1 MRKIL
6 LNLSLLTLTLQASA
20 QTQIGNSDFELWENL
35 AQNSV
40 EPENWNSFWTADIG
54 SFIGSGFV
62 QGKQVD
68 RSPLIRPGSSGTYS
82 ARIWCRS
89 IFGVPAN
96 GNLTIGRINAGSAT
110 ANDINSNYN
119 KTVLGDASFS
129 ESFTDT
135 PDSLVVWVRYKPA
148 NTGAGHEARISC
160 VLHTNVAYQD
170 PTHLSNMTTT
180 KAIAE
185 YNIPYVTG
193 SPWRRISIPFNYTV
207 ATGPTA
213 YILTTLT
220 TNKTPGVGTVNDSLF
235 VDDVELVYVPK
246 AMFTASGNS
255 ICPNGTIDFTNT
267 STNYPTSYSWNFGDG
282 SQASTAQNPSHTYT
296 TPGTYNVTL
305 TSTNQWGSTTSAATT
320 ITVLT
325 PPDASLNYSQAAYC
339 PVDTDPV
346 PTATNAGTFTS
357 TAGLVINSTT
367 GAVDV
372 STSTPGTYIVT
383 NTYTGTCSN
392 TGTTSITINPPANST
407 FAYPSNTI
415 CAGGAN
421 ETPTITDPGTFSA
434 TPAGLVFANTTTGEI
449 NVSGSSIGTY
459 TVTYA
464 ATGSAVCPTSG
475 SSSSVNITITTTPDA
490 SFSYA
495 QPAYCADAIDPSPAF
510 GAGANGGIFTSTAG
524 LTINSN
530 TGEID
535 LSASTAG
542 TYTVT
547 NTIAA
552 SGSCPMVDGTF
563 SITINALPNVTLANF
578 TDVCVYNPA
587 FALSGGAPAGGT
599 YSGTGVA
606 GANFNPATAG
616 VGIETITYSYSDVN
630 GCSNTATNTISVEE
644 CLGLNETEMA
654 VISVYPNPTTGK
666 LTLSNI
672 SGNGVYTIVSVS
684 GQVVLNGVVSA
695 TANSI
700 DLSSFENGIYVLQLA
715 QEQGLQTIRIVKK

>member
-6 LNLSLLTLTLQASA
+6 LSLSLLTLTLQASA
-20 QTQIGNSDFELWENL
+20 QTQIGNSGFETWDNIG
-35 AQNSV
+35 QNSV
-40 EPENWNSFWTADIG
+40 EPQNWNSFWTADIG

-68 RSPLIRPGSSGTYS
+68 RSPLIRPGSSGSYS

-119 KTVLGDASFS
+119 KTVLGDATFS

-170 PTHLSNMTTT
+170 PTHVGNMTTT

-185 YNIPYVTG
+185 YNIPYVAS
-193 SPWRRISIPFNYTV
+193 SPWRRISIPFNYTA

-246 AMFTASGNS
+246 AMFTASVNS
-255 ICPNGTIDFTNT
+255 ICPNATVDFTNT

-282 SQASTAQNPSHTYT
+282 SQSSTAQNPSHTYT

-305 TSTNQWGSTTSAATT
+305 TSTNQWGSTTSTATT

-325 PPDASLNYSQAAYC
+325 PPDASLSYAQAAYC
-339 PVDTDPV
+339 PADTDPV
-346 PTATNAGTFTS
+346 PTTTNAGTFTS
-357 TAGLVINSTT
+357 TNGLVINSTT
-367 GAVDV
+367 GVVDL
-372 STSTPGTYIVT
+372 SASTPGTYTVT
-383 NTYTGTCSN
+383 NSYTGTCSN
-392 TGTTSITINPPANST
+392 TGTTTITINSPANST

-421 ETPTITDPGTFSA
+421 ETPTVADPGTFSA
-434 TPAGLVFANTTTGEI
+434 TPAGLLFANTTTGEI
-449 NVSGSSIGTY
+449 NVSGSTIGTY
-459 TVTYA
+459 TITYN
-464 ATGSAVCPTSG
+464 ATGSVTCPTSG
-475 SSSSVNITITTTPDA
+475 SSSSVNITITTNPDA

-495 QPAYCADAIDPSPAF
+495 QAAYCDNTTDPSPVF
-510 GAGANGGIFTSTAG
+510 GTGANGGVFTSTAG
-524 LTINSN
+524 LSINSN

-552 SGSCPMVDGTF
+552 SGSCPIADETF
-563 SITINALPNVTLANF
+563 NITINASPTVTLANF
-578 TDVCVYNPA
+578 TDVCIYNPA
-587 FALSGGAPAGGT
+587 FALSGGAPAGGS
-599 YSGTGVA
+599 YSGTGVS
-606 GANFNPATAG
+606 GGNFDPATAG
-616 VGIETITYSYSDVN
+616 IGSETITYSYTDAN
-630 GCSNTATNTISVEE
+630 GCSNTAINTINVEE
-644 CLGLNETEMA
+644 CLGLNDNEINT
-654 VISVYPNPTTGK
+654 VSVYPNPTDGK
-666 LTLSNI
+666 LTLSNVI
-672 SGNGVYTIVSVS
+672 GNTAFKVVSVS
-684 GQVVLNGVVSA
+684 GQVVLSGVVST

-700 DLSSFENGIYVLQLA
+700 DLSSFENGIYVLQLT
-715 QEQGLQTIRIVKK
+715 QEQGLQAVRVVKK

>member
-1 MRKIL
+1 MRKIIL
-6 LNLSLLTLTLQASA
+6 SLSLLTLTLQASA
-20 QTQIGNSDFELWENL
+20 QTQIGNSGFEIWDNL
-35 AQNSV
+35 GQNSV
-40 EPENWNSFWTADIG
+40 EPQNWNSFWTADIG

-68 RSPLIRPGSSGTYS
+68 RSPLIRPGSSGSYS

-110 ANDINSNYN
+110 ADDINSNYN
-119 KTVLGDASFS
+119 KTVLGDGTFS

-135 PDSLVVWVRYKPA
+135 PDSLVIWIRYKPA

-185 YNIPYVTG
+185 YNIPYVAG
-193 SPWRRISIPFNYTV
+193 SPWRRISIPFDYTT

-235 VDDVELVYVPK
+235 VDDLELVYVPK
-246 AMFTASGNS
+246 AAFTASVS
-255 ICPNGTIDFTNT
+255 SVCPNGTVAFTNT

-282 SQASTAQNPSHTYT
+282 SQASTAQNPSHIYT

-305 TSTNQWGSTTSAATT
+305 TSTNQWGSTTSDVTT

-325 PPDASLNYSQAAYC
+325 PPDASLSYAQATYC
-339 PVDTDPV
+339 PADTDPV

-357 TAGLVINSTT
+357 TTGLVINSTT
-367 GAVDV
+367 GAVDL
-372 STSTPGTYIVT
+372 SASTPGTYTVT
-383 NTYTGTCSN
+383 NSYTGTCSN
-392 TGTTSITINPPANST
+392 TGTTTITINPPANAT

-421 ETPTITDPGTFSA
+421 ETPTTTDPGTFSA
-434 TPAGLVFANTTTGEI
+434 TPAGLTFANTTTGEI
-449 NVSGSSIGTY
+449 NVSGSSVGTY
-459 TVTYA
+459 TVTYN
-464 ATGSAVCPTSG
+464 ATGSAACPTSG
-475 SSSSVNITITTTPDA
+475 SSSSVNITITTNPDA

-495 QPAYCADAIDPSPAF
+495 QPAYCTNAADPSPVF
-510 GAGANGGIFTSTAG
+510 GIGANGGVFTSTAG

-535 LSASTAG
+535 LSSSTAG

-552 SGSCPMVDGTF
+552 SGSCPVADETF
-563 SITINALPNVTLANF
+563 TITVNALPTVTLANF
-578 TDVCVYNPA
+578 TDICVYNPA
-587 FALSGGAPAGGT
+587 FALSGGAPTGGT
-599 YSGTGVA
+599 YSGTGVS
-606 GANFNPATAG
+606 GGNFNPATAG
-616 VGIETITYSYSDVN
+616 VGPETITYSYTDIN
-630 GCSNTATNTISVEE
+630 GCSNLATNTIQVEE

-654 VISVYPNPTTGK
+654 IISVYPNPTDGN

-672 SGNGVYTIVSVS
+672 AGNAAYKIVSTS
-684 GQVVLNGVVSA
+684 GQVVLSGVVSN
-695 TANSI
+695 TANTI
-700 DLSSFENGIYVLQLA
+700 DIASFENGIYVLQLT